1 MKTLATSTN
10 IVETLVTFL
19 KGQEEIQGHLSNGNL
34 YAFERALSGQVS
46 KVLTEATSQ
55 LLNGWV
61 ADNYTWLIDTYK
73 AAGFS
78 RCEMRNV
85 EIQVQTGEKIR
96 VNGPYARQV
105 ENGGSGTRHLVNRHF
120 SVLGN
125 ASPQYSSKV
134 AISSMLCPSFGVG
147 NELLKEFGVG
157 QSETRARNVTNN
169 LANFCFDKETDLAL
183 KEGES
188 LKDKRVV
195 LSIDGGRCNTR
206 ENREKRNQ
214 KGNLTF
220 ETAWCEPKLFVI
232 HVLDENGD
240 LAEDELPLYSGRFSD
255 KDMWGLLKEY
265 LMALQIKAAKE
276 IQVLADGAPWIWNN
290 IMPLLLELGV
300 QPERVTLTLDYFHA
314 GGYVHKLIDAMPG
327 NISKKRKEKHLK
339 NFKAWLWGGQCGKI
353 VKACGAIFR
362 RPSDEVKRWLNY
374 FEKHQDK
381 TQYVDYEA
389 NKLMCGSG
397 VIESGIRRVI
407 NLRFKNAGTF
417 WTKEVVEK
425 LFFLRATFLSKRWS
439 ILFSNFTKLEL

>member
-10 IVETLVTFL
+10 IVETLVFFL
-19 KGQEEIQGHLSNGNL
+19 KGQEEIQGHLSNGDL
-34 YAFERALSGQVS
+34 YGFERALSEQISEAV
-46 KVLTEATSQ
+46 TEATSQ
-55 LLNGWV
+55 ILNGWV
-61 ADNYTWLIDTYK
+61 ADNYAWLVDTYR

-78 RCEMRNV
+78 RCEMRKV
-85 EIQVQTGEKIR
+85 EIQVQTGGKIS

-105 ENGGSGTRHLVNRHF
+105 ENEGPVTRHLVSRHF

-125 ASPQYSSKV
+125 ASPQYCSKV
-134 AISSMLCPSFGVG
+134 AISSMLCPSYDVG
-147 NELLKEFGVG
+147 NELLKEFGME
-157 QSETRARNVTNN
+157 QSETRVRSVTNN
-169 LANFCFDKETDLAL
+169 LANYCFDKETDLAL

-188 LKDKRVV
+188 LEGKRVAI
-195 LSIDGGRCNTR
+195 SIDGGRCNTR
-206 ENREKRNQ
+206 ENREARNQ

-240 LAEDELPLYSGRFSD
+240 LAEGELPLYSGRFSD
-255 KDMWGLLKEY
+255 KDMWGLLKKY
-265 LMALQIKAAKE
+265 LEALNIKDAME

-290 IMPLLLELGV
+290 IMQLLLGLGV
-300 QPERVTLTLDYFHA
+300 KPENVTLTLDYFHA
-314 GGYVHKLIDAMPG
+314 GGYVHKLIDAMPS
-327 NISKKRKEKHLK
+327 NISGKRKEGYLK
-339 NFKAWLWGGQCGKI
+339 KFKAWLWGGQCGKI
-353 VKACGAIFR
+353 VKACEPIFR

-381 TQYVDYEA
+381 TQYADYEA

-397 VIESGIRRVI
+397 IIESGIRRVI

-425 LFFLRATFLSKRWS
+425 LFFLRATFLSKRWN